1 MRVLM
6 VASECVPL
14 LKTGGLADMVGG
26 LSRALVGLGCEPR
39 VVMPSYPGVVEQVH
53 GVKQIAWYDD
63 LFGGPATLSTAE
75 VDDGPGFVLLDA
87 PHLFARPGNPYLGS
101 DGKDYSDNHLRF
113 AALCRAAARLV
124 VEQPDGWAVDVVHA
138 HDWQAGLTSAYLSLR
153 GSGLPPKVFTIH
165 NISFAGLFPAGE
177 LARLDL
183 PSSLFHPEGLEFY
196 GQISFLK
203 AGLVY
208 SDRLT
213 TVSPTYARQLQGA
226 ELGMGFEG
234 VLLAR
239 RNHLSGILN
248 GIDESIW
255 NPETDPLIAKPFLSR
270 SLTGKRANRV
280 ALQSTMNLEPDTTSL
295 LFVVV
300 SRLTDQ
306 KGLDLL
312 AAAVPALV
320 AQGGQL
326 ALLGSGSAE
335 LESLF
340 RRAAGE
346 YSGRVAVRIGYDEPL
361 SHLLIGGGDAIL
373 VPSRFEPC
381 GLTQL
386 YGLRY
391 GTIPIA
397 ARTGGL
403 ADSIIDANEAALAV
417 GTATGILFGPDDL
430 TELERAI
437 ARSFELFADRAAWE
451 GLIRAAMRQPV
462 GWSHSAAGYKHVYE
476 LARAQQN
483 PLHPP

>member
-14 LKTGGLADMVGG
+14 VKTGGLADMVGG
-26 LSRALVGLGCEPR
+26 LSRALAGLGCDVR
-39 VVMPSYPGVVEQVH
+39 VVMPNYPGVTERVH
-53 GVKQIAWYDD
+53 DIKQIARYDD

-75 VDDGPGFVLLDA
+75 ADNGQVFGLLDA
-87 PHLFARPGNPYLGS
+87 PHLFARPGNPYLGP
-101 DGKDYSDNHLRF
+101 DGKDYADNHLRF
-113 AALCRAAARLV
+113 AALCRVAARLV
-124 VEQPDGWAVDVVHA
+124 VDQPDGWSVDVVHG
-138 HDWQAGLTSAYLSLR
+138 HDWQAGLTSAYLSL
-153 GSGLPPKVFTIH
+153 GDAGLPPRVFTIH
-165 NISFAGLFPAGE
+165 NIAFAGLFPAGE
-177 LARLDL
+177 LTRLGL
-183 PSSLFHPEGLEFY
+183 PASLFHPEGLEFY
-196 GQISFLK
+196 GQVSFLK
-203 AGLVY
+203 AGLVF

-213 TVSPTYARQLQGA
+213 TVSPTYARQLQSA

-234 VLLAR
+234 VLMAR
-239 RNHLSGILN
+239 RNRLSGILN

-255 NPETDPLIAKPFLSR
+255 DPQTDPQISDTYQPR
-270 SLTGKRANRV
+270 SLEGKRANRV
-280 ALQSTMNLEPDTTSL
+280 ALQSAMNLDPNATSL

-312 AAAVPALV
+312 AAALPGLV

-340 RRAAGE
+340 KRAATDNPGQ
-346 YSGRVAVRIGYDEPL
+346 VAVRMGYDEPL
-361 SHLLIGGGDAIL
+361 SHLLIAGGDAIL

-391 GTIPIA
+391 GTIPIV

-403 ADSIIDANEAALAV
+403 GDSVIDANEAALAV
-417 GTATGILFGPDDL
+417 GAATGVLFEPDDL
-430 TELERAI
+430 TELERGI
-437 ARSFELFADRAAWE
+437 ARTFELFSDRKAWNS
-451 GLIRAAMRQPV
+451 LIQAAMRQPV
-462 GWSHSAAGYKHVYE
+462 GWEHSAGAYKHVYE
-476 LARAQQN
+476 LARGDR
-483 PLHPP
+483 LGR